1 MALSDL
7 MLRAR
12 VNLALARDP
21 RVGVLDVGVTATD
34 GLVILEGDLDGEE
47 ECRAAEEIARSVDG
61 VGSVENRL
69 TCGVGKSVE
78 TAQLAVQRFL
88 ERLDDEWEMLPD
100 ARAFAQA
107 HYLEWAV
114 WAIHRFRVPRP
125 ALSGES
131 DQLEADAI
139 DQALTRVGTYVG
151 ASKAILA
158 QQVLR
163 LADTGGG
170 AAPFREPQR

>member
-7 MLRAR
+7 VLRAR

-21 RVGVLDVGVTATD
+21 RISVLDVGVTAAD
-34 GLVILEGDLDGEE
+34 GHVVLEGDLDSLD
-47 ECRAAEEIARSVDG
+47 ECAAAEEIARG
-61 VGSVENRL
+61 VEGVTGIENHL
-69 TCGVGKSVE
+69 TCGLAKSVE

-100 ARAFAQA
+100 ARAVSQA
-107 HYLEWAV
+107 HYLDWAL

-125 ALSGES
+125 APSEEC

-139 DQALTRVGTYVG
+139 EQALTKVAGYVG

-158 QQVLR
+158 QQVLG
-163 LADTGGG
+163 LSDAGGS
-170 AAPFREPQR
+170 APPPFREQR